1 MDIWRRGN
9 NAIFA
14 LLFLSTHRLLLQ
26 KNKEKDALKRL
37 CESLKQKPHKHHI

>member
-14 LLFLSTHRLLLQ
+14 LLFLFTHRLLLQ
-26 KNKEKDALKRL
+26 KNKERDALKRL
-37 CESLKQKPHKHHI
+37 CETLHSKLHKHYI

>member
-26 KNKEKDALKRL
+26 KNKEKDALKYL
-37 CESLKQKPHKHHI
+37 CENLKQKSHKHHI